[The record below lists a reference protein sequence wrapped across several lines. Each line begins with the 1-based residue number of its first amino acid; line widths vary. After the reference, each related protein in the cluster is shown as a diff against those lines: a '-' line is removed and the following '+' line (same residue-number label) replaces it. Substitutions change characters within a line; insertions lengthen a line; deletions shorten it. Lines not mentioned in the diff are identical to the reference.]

1 MIDQRSE
8 RQTERA
14 ALILAGGDG
23 TRLRSLTR
31 RISGDDMPKQFCAV
45 LGDATLLDET
55 YRRVSLSIAPHRTIT
70 VVTRKHE
77 RFYAP
82 MLARMPES
90 SFAIQPQN
98 RGTATA
104 ILYGLLRL
112 ANIAPTATV
121 AVFPSDHY
129 IDDDAQFMHHVDLAF
144 GAAAKD
150 SDLISI
156 LGVAPDAPEADYGWI
171 EAGRAISEKPSLY
184 AVSRFW
190 EKPSK
195 EQALEL
201 WQRGCYWNTFVIVAP
216 VRALLAL
223 MMRALPDLYAAFA
236 PFRATPCISEENT
249 VVDRIYEQISSV
261 DFSREVLERH
271 SQQLALCPVRHV
283 KWSDLGDSQ
292 RVLAVLD
299 WAEIRPGWSA

>member
-1 MIDQRSE
+1 MIEQRSE

-31 RISGDDMPKQFCAV
+31 RISGGDMPKQFCAV
-45 LGDATLLDET
+45 LGDATLLEDT
-55 YRRVSLSIAPHRTIT
+55 YRRVSLSIAPRRTIT

-82 MLARMPES
+82 MLAAGMNES
-90 SFAIQPQN
+90 SFAVQPQN

-112 ANIAPTATV
+112 ASIAPTATV

-129 IDDDAQFMHHVDLAF
+129 VDDDAQFMHHVDLAF
-144 GAAAKD
+144 DAVTKR
-150 SDLISI
+150 SDLVAL

-171 EAGRAISEKPSLY
+171 EAGRAIYGEPPLY

-190 EKPSK
+190 EKPSR
-195 EQALEL
+195 ERALGL
-201 WQRGCYWNTFVIVAP
+201 WERGCYWNSFVFVAR
-216 VRALLAL
+216 VRTLLVL
-223 MMRALPDLYAAFA
+223 MMRALPELYAAFA
-236 PFRATPCISEENT
+236 PFRATLSISQENA
-249 VVDRIYEQISSV
+249 VVDRIYTQIPSV
-261 DFSREVLERH
+261 DFSREVFEKH

-283 KWSDLGDSQ
+283 QWSDLG
-292 RVLAVLD
+292 
-299 WAEIRPGWSA
+299 